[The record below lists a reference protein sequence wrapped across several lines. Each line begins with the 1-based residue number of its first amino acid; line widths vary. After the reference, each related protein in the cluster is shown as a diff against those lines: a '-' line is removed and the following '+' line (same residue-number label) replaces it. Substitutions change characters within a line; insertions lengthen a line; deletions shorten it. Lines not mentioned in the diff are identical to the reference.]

1 MNQHQDSHTGNDRN
15 APPVRKAGAGRRWM
29 LAAAIV
35 AAVGTTGLAGAS
47 YAGEAMAGMHGGHG
61 GKGGHGGQ
69 GGHGGARHHG
79 MDPARAAKHIDR
91 MIAKIAPEAT
101 PQQQARLK
109 EIANAAFADL
119 KPLRAELRATHARV
133 HQLLMAPAV
142 DRAALEALRVE
153 QVQRFDAVSKRMTAA
168 LADAADVLTP
178 EQRLRMA
185 EHMKKGMHH

>member
-1 MNQHQDSHTGNDRN
+1 MNQHNDSPTAIDRQS
-15 APPVRKAGAGRRWM
+15 PPARKAGAGRRWM
-29 LAAAIV
+29 LAAALV
-35 AAVGTTGLAGAS
+35 AAVGATGLAGAS
-47 YAGEAMAGMHGGHG
+47 YAGEAMAGLH
-61 GKGGHGGQ
+61 

-91 MIAKIAPEAT
+91 MIAKIAPEASA
-101 PQQQARLK
+101 QQQARLK

-119 KPLRAELRATHARV
+119 KPLRAELRSTHERA
-133 HQLLMAPAV
+133 HALLMAPVV

-153 QVQRFDAVSKRMTAA
+153 QVQRFDAVSKRLTAA

-178 EQRLRMA
+178 EQRLRFA